1 MLLDRGRL
9 IAEGPADSLADELEL
24 ERPWETVVEGDRP
37 NVEAD
42 IEDLGQGRWCIRGP
56 RMTADLMAALE
67 GHVVIEH
74 GRRKVNLADLLD
86 RATGGEEE

>member
-1 MLLDRGRL
+1 MGKTKKGGKSNTYAARMRKHYLRTKLRKNT
-9 IAEGPADSLADELEL
+9 ISPEE
-24 ERPWETVVEGDRP
+24 
-37 NVEAD
+37 
-42 IEDLGQGRWCIRGP
+42 IEELGQGRWCIRGP